1 MLNPVLT
8 ELIKKI
14 FNNELL
20 NKLGVYQLYNV
31 LLAITTRND
40 KNVNLFLK
48 TYSNHNDL
56 FQLLAFYKTGQCSN
70 EHITMMSDY
79 LKKNEVNIII
89 NKCIFDKQPHLS
101 EVFTRIVNKGNIHAL
116 FETVTNENLVHLLCL
131 GMLGD
136 VKDVHVKMMS
146 DYLKTLKQP
155 SETMKEQPVLKKEP
169 VVFTHAIITPQKKE
183 VYKYIFGKK

>member
-1 MLNPVLT
+1 MINPILT

-14 FNNELL
+14 FNNNLL

-40 KNVNLFLK
+40 ENVNLFLK

-56 FQLLAFYKTGQCSN
+56 FQLLAFYKTGKCSN
-70 EHITMMSDY
+70 EHMTMISEY
-79 LKKNEVNIII
+79 LKQNEVNIII
-89 NKCIFDKQPHLS
+89 NKCIVDKHPHLL
-101 EVFTRIVNKGNIHAL
+101 EVFTRIIHKGNIHAL
-116 FETVTNENLVHLLCL
+116 FETVTNENLVNLLCL
-131 GMLGD
+131 GMVGD
-136 VKDVHVKMMS
+136 VKDVHVTMMS

-155 SETMKEQPVLKKEP
+155 SETKKETPVLHKEP
-169 VVFTHAIITPQKKE
+169 VVLTHAIMTPQKKE